1 MGKVQARQDQNN
13 DSLFLCHIYLKVAKV
28 GNPERMGK
36 KVWWFEVE
44 MEIEIEVEVEV
55 EIEIEVEVEVEVEV
69 KGLIALGNVGSWYH
83 ECCRQHGG
91 I

>member
-1 MGKVQARQDQNN
+1 MR
-13 DSLFLCHIYLKVAKV
+13 
-28 GNPERMGK
+28 
-36 KVWWFEVE
+36 FEVE
-44 MEIEIEVEVEV
+44 MEIEIEVE
-55 EIEIEVEVEVEVEV
+55 IEVEVEVEV